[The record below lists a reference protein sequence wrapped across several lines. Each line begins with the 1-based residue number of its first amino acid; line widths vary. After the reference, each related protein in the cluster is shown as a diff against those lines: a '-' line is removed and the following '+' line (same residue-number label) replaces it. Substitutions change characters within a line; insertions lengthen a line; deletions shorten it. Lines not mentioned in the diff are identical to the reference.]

1 MIPRHFSRFSCVFS
15 LVTNRNALLN
25 FGAIWVI
32 FSLFPCGFFFRS
44 CYLIFGFWVLGFWTC
59 ELRAL
64 DFVFV
69 FLWFC
74 IIHLFMETTVLML
87 IRIWF
92 GFWFT
97 LCILIVCHW
106 HALYYNLTLLFSLL
120 RIPVFRG
127 GKTVRIRFRCMK
139 LLDWDFASWNRV
151 LGNYSICG
159 RVFF

>member
-1 MIPRHFSRFSCVFS
+1 MSWFPGHRSWFSCVFLLCYTHS
-15 LVTNRNALLN
+15 NALLN
-25 FGAIWVI
+25 LVQFRFFGHSS
-32 FSLFPCGFFFRS
+32 FLGF
-44 CYLIFGFWVLGFWTC
+44 CNLIMGFGFLNVRIW
-59 ELRAL
+59 ELWI
-64 DFVFV
+64 FVSF

-74 IIHLFMETTVLML
+74 IIHLFGETTVLML

-97 LCILIVCHW
+97 LGILIVCHW
-106 HALYYNLTLLFSLL
+106 LALYYNLTLLFSLM

-159 RVFF
+159 RVFFF